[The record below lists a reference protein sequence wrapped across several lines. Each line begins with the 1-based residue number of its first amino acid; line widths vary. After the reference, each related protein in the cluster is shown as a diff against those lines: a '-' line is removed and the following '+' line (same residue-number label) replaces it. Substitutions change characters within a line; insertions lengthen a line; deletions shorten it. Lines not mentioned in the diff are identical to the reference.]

1 MSIHDGHRQRL
12 KQRFLESGLDGFT
25 QVQVLELLLCYAIPR
40 QDTNEL
46 AHRLL
51 NHFGTVSRVLEAP
64 VSELV
69 KVPGIGENSAVLLRL
84 TQAMSRYYQI
94 NRTENIQILSSLEE
108 CADYMVPYFHG
119 RTVETVFVLCM
130 DAKCK
135 VLGCKEVGEGTLNA
149 ARLNIRKIVEV
160 CLSLGASAA
169 VVAHNH
175 PSGIAVPSRA
185 DITATRQL
193 GSALAAM
200 EVVLMDHIVVADDD
214 YVSMAA
220 SGVDFREMQLL

>member
-12 KQRFLESGLDGFT
+12 KERFLNSGLDDFT

-64 VSELV
+64 VSELT
-69 KVPGIGENSAVLLRL
+69 KIPGIGENSAVLLHL

-94 NRTENIQILSSLEE
+94 NRTENIQILGSLEA

-119 RTVETVFVLCM
+119 RTVETVFVLCL

-135 VLGCKEVGEGTLNA
+135 VLGCKEVGEGSLNA

-193 GSALAAM
+193 GSALAAI

>member
-12 KQRFLESGLDGFT
+12 KQRFLKSGLDDFT

-51 NHFGTVSRVLEAP
+51 EHFGTVSRVLEAP
-64 VSELV
+64 VSELT
-69 KVPGIGENSAVLLRL
+69 KISGIGENSAILLRL

-94 NRTENIQILSSLEE
+94 NRTENIQILSSLEA

-119 RTVETVFVLCM
+119 RTVETVFVLCL

-149 ARLNIRKIVEV
+149 ARLNIRKIVEI

-185 DITATRQL
+185 DIAATRQL
-193 GSALAAM
+193 GSALAAI